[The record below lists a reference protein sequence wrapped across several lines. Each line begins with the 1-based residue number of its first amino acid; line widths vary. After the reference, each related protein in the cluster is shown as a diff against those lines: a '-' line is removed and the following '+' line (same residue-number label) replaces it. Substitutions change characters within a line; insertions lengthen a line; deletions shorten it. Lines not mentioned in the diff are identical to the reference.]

1 MSSDIAIQK
10 VMETNIQSLLTI
22 PDQMGLLVLNE
33 SGGVISSQGDLS
45 NDEQA
50 ANALMGMVKTA
61 WKVHLGARSKKNGE
75 MGNVAK
81 LSIIFD
87 DYWYSATVSNG
98 YVYIIKR
105 RCADPVA

>member
-10 VMETNIQSLLTI
+10 AMETNIQSLLTM

-33 SGGVISSQGDLS
+33 SGGVISSYGDLS

-61 WKVHLGARSKKNGE
+61 WKVHLGPRSKKKSDKT
-75 MGNVAK
+75 NVAK

-87 DYWYSATVSNG
+87 DYWYSATVSSG
-98 YVYIIKR
+98 YVYVIKR
-105 RCADPVA
+105 RSPEPVV